1 MFATLE
7 VQGEEV
13 VGVPGQN
20 LTTEELRALVATAD
34 GLPSAL
40 LATSMQLDELQV
52 RHLERSI
59 QAKLGAKNKAHMIT
73 RGFTLG
79 VLMPQALCL
88 CLCVISALELDHD
101 FFRQRSQRRTRTT
114 QEHSRLVKTSPAMA
128 GSGRPTIAA

>member
-1 MFATLE
+1 MYATLE
-7 VQGEEV
+7 VQGDEV

-20 LTTEELRALVATAD
+20 LTAEELRVLVATAD
-34 GLPSAL
+34 GVPGAV
-40 LATSMQLDELQV
+40 LASTMQLDELQL

-73 RGFTLG
+73 RGFTLR

-114 QEHSRLVKTSPAMA
+114 PEHSRLVKTSPTMA
-128 GSGRPTIAA
+128 GAGRPTIAA